1 MKKISRNEIER
12 KISDIRERMSDRVTG
27 SGQDPDTGGAV
38 PERSGADE
46 ARAAMIGRK
55 ISDLGTNDGAS
66 VARSRMLER
75 RGAI

>member
-27 SGQDPDTGGAV
+27 SGQDPDTGGDL
-38 PERSGADE
+38 ERSGADE

-55 ISDLGTNDGAS
+55 ITDLGTNDGAS

>member
-1 MKKISRNEIER
+1 MKKVSRNEIER

-27 SGQDPDTGGAV
+27 SGQDPDTGGD

-55 ISDLGTNDGAS
+55 ISNLGTNDGAS